1 MKSYTLYHKSYTLT
15 IGWLYPDLMSTYGD
29 RGNVICLQK
38 RCEWRGIEVKIKEI
52 SLETSEKE
60 LRQHDLIFM
69 GGAQDRQQKIASDD
83 LRKNKGP
90 VIKEMVENG
99 TPALFVCAAY
109 QFMGHYYRPAQG
121 EDIPGL
127 GIFDLHTV
135 HPGSDKPRCIGNV
148 VVKMSILPD
157 VILGTNEM
165 RTPESDPGQ
174 ARTTDSGQAR
184 MTREIIVGFENHG
197 GRTYLGKK
205 VEPLGEVVV
214 GYGNNGDDKKEG
226 AVYKNA
232 FGTYLHGPVLP
243 KNPHFADLLIKLA
256 LEKKYSSVELESL
269 DDSLEWQAHQ
279 VIVKR
284 LAVKV

>member
-1 MKSYTLYHKSYTLT
+1 MSKRLKTNDHKLT

-29 RGNVICLQK
+29 RGNVICLRK
-38 RCEWRGIEVKIKEI
+38 RAEWRGIEVVIKEI
-52 SLETSEKE
+52 TLETSEKE
-60 LRQHDLIFM
+60 LENCDLLFM

-90 VIKEMVENG
+90 VIKKMVEG
-99 TPALFVCAAY
+99 GVPTLFVCAAY
-109 QFMGHYYRPAQG
+109 QFMGHFYRPAEG

-127 GIFDLHTV
+127 GLFDLHTI

-148 VVKMSILPD
+148 VVK
-157 VILGTNEM
+157 
-165 RTPESDPGQ
+165 
-174 ARTTDSGQAR
+174 TTTSYL
-184 MTREIIVGFENHG
+184 VGFENHG

-214 GYGNNGDDKKEG
+214 GYGNNGGDKSEG

-243 KNPHFADLLIKLA
+243 KNPHFADLLLKLA
-256 LEKKYSSVELESL
+256 LEKKYGKAELVEL
-269 DDSLEWQAHQ
+269 DDSLEWQTHKF
-279 VIVKR
+279 IVKK
-284 LAVKV
+284 LGVGV

>member
-1 MKSYTLYHKSYTLT
+1 M
-15 IGWLYPDLMSTYGD
+15 
-29 RGNVICLQK
+29 V
-38 RCEWRGIEVKIKEI
+38 EIKEI
-52 SLETSEKE
+52 TLGTDVKDLKE
-60 LRQHDLIFM
+60 CDFLFM

-83 LRKNKGP
+83 LQKNKGP
-90 VIKEMVENG
+90 AIKEMVEEG
-99 TPALFVCAAY
+99 ITGLFICGAY
-109 QFMGHYYRPAQG
+109 QFLGHYYRPAEG

-135 HPGSDKPRCIGNV
+135 HPGEKAKRLIGNI
-148 VVKMSILPD
+148 VVKVANLPN

-165 RTPESDPGQ
+165 RTPESDP
-174 ARTTDSGQAR
+174 RQAR

-214 GYGNNGDDKKEG
+214 GYGNNGDQPSEALTKDGDRTEG

-256 LEKKYSSVELESL
+256 LEKKYGLANLKPL
-269 DDSLEWQAHQ
+269 DDFLEWQAHDF
-279 VIVKR
+279 IIKR
-284 LAVKV
+284 LG